1 MPRHI
6 SRNRDQIGAS
16 KKSAPKVDDVS
27 TQKALD
33 AIYRELNQL
42 SIAVNKD
49 PIAISSAPSEGK
61 PGDVRLFK
69 KTAQDGSEGFFIQGK
84 FGDSW
89 ASGRLGLDT
98 IDPELEIADQVAV
111 SYVADGGEYITKL
124 GVTYENLLFNNDIGT
139 GSTQVAVGNHGHA
152 NYDAHIADTS
162 IHFTLGDIPTSA
174 TVSNQASQGV
184 ATTAARSDHV
194 HKFKTDVTYDFTAKQ
209 TISVTSGNALE
220 VTGDVQITGD
230 LIVDYAATGDGNG
243 NANIDGNVI
252 LNQPATGFDYTDT
265 YTTTINGIVH
275 ANNEVKI
282 KHQGGN
288 LLELKYDNDNYLGFG
303 VNSNGVATLTPVSG
317 GTSASE
323 GIIFNGTSIN
333 PNSTLTSSLGALT
346 KKWSTLY
353 AGELI
358 VETLVAQE
366 VMATLGGRIMVAP
379 TTKLIADR
387 SPGTAGETQDV
398 DSYFDIEHANFC
410 EVDDILYLQSAPSG
424 IAQYEAVKVKSGP
437 TVITGGYRWLCTR
450 DHDGGGPSTGNSWL
464 EGDAVVNLGHN
475 QGDGFIDITSTS
487 GVYSSSGPHIAMH
500 ARTSGNSNWLVPE
513 ILRIGNLKG
522 THYTT
527 ADKYGL
533 MLGENLDNQPD
544 AVSNPFKGILGTVEG
559 LTIHNTDIELSMG
572 GSRSAYLGKDLR
584 SSAGDNDIVFALG
597 NGISFDNDETTNALL
612 KFEKNNS
619 GQYELTLQNTN
630 LSITGSDIENS
641 LDWFNDSPTGA
652 GFYVTSNY
660 LGFYDSSA
668 WKIKLGSN
676 SGNPVFT
683 LGDPNNPGPSLN
695 YDNSGLKIKD
705 TDVFVETNNIDVYI
719 GEGITN
725 TETGGSQDD
734 IIIGSWEAQAN
745 SDTAGS
751 GILVKHGT
759 DDYSKIY
766 DGGFSRRGFD
776 YPVHIYSGYH
786 WGGPIHYTANN
797 GENSTTTTFP
807 ANFFERPFSLG
818 GPYVGAG
825 HRTFPHATK
834 GCKISHF
841 WGYDKTTVPTG
852 RKIIWTFQ
860 KRITHQRGN
869 IIVPT
874 KYWTNRIDYDHGRRD
889 IEFMH
894 NSNKDYAAGFW
905 TSNGDAYDHYWHRYN
920 NDYNADGQHHFG
932 YWPSGCSKHVH
943 NDTWCYHGLEF
954 WEQDMKYVASNY
966 HGSSLYISYGEIPA
980 GTNVSNLYLL
990 SGFAS
995 NSSTTQIRDGIYAGI
1010 INIYETDA

>member
-174 TVSNQASQGV
+174 TVSNQASQGT

-194 HKFKTDVTYDFTAKQ
+194 HKLKTDVTYDFTAKQ

-288 LLELKYDNDNYLGFG
+288 LLELKYDNNNYLGFD
-303 VNSNGVATLTPVSG
+303 VNAYGVATLTPVSG

-333 PNSTLTSSLGALT
+333 PNSNLTSSLGALT

-387 SPGTAGETQDV
+387 TPGTAGETQDV

-410 EVDDILYLQSAPSG
+410 EVDDVLYLQSAPNG
-424 IAQYEAVKVKSGP
+424 IAQYEAVLVKSGP
-437 TVITGGYRWLCTR
+437 ITITGGYRWLCTR
-450 DHDGGGPSTGNSWL
+450 DHDGGGPAVGNSWL
-464 EGDAVVNLGHN
+464 EGDAVVNLG
-475 QGDGFIDITSTS
+475 QFKGDGFIDITSTS
-487 GVYSSSGPHIAMH
+487 GIYSSSGPHIAMH
-500 ARTSGNSNWLVPE
+500 ARSSANSSWQVPE
-513 ILRIGNLKG
+513 VLRIGNLKG

-527 ADKYGL
+527 SDKYGL

-544 AVSNPFKGILGTVEG
+544 AASNPFKGLLGTVDG
-559 LTIHNTDIELSMG
+559 LTIYNTDIELSMG
-572 GSRSAYLGKDLR
+572 GSRTAYLGKDLR

-597 NGISFDNDETTNALL
+597 NGINFDNDETTNALL
-612 KFEKNNS
+612 KFEKNNA

-668 WKIKLGSN
+668 WKIKLGAN
-676 SGNPVFT
+676 NGTPIFT

-705 TDVFVETNNIDVYI
+705 TDVFIESANVDVYI

-725 TETGGSQDD
+725 DETGGSQDD
-734 IIIGSWEAQAN
+734 IIIGSWGPQAN
-745 SDTAGS
+745 SDAAGN

-759 DDYSKIY
+759 NDYSKIHS
-766 DGGFSRRGFD
+766 GGFNRRGYD
-776 YPVHIYSGYH
+776 YPIQIYSG
-786 WGGPIHYTANN
+786 IHCAWELNPEDTDNGYISYNYDNNPNGAN
-797 GENSTTTTFP
+797 
-807 ANFFERPFSLG
+807 ANFHMGYSYSNYTRDNF
-818 GPYVGAG
+818 AIKD
-825 HRTFPHATK
+825 HCIH
-834 GCKISHF
+834 HF
-841 WGYDKTTVPTG
+841 WGYDKTTVPAG
-852 RKIIWTFQ
+852 RKLIWEFKPLHSTVVGDQYNGNVNTGSAPAHWRWGRVLGQGTDVRGYIEEF
-860 KRITHQRGN
+860 TYASHQSGPWLTDQGN
-869 IIVPT
+869 SMESG
-874 KYWTNRIDYDHGRRD
+874 IDWNTISDWNLNPDGYVFYHMK
-889 IEFMH
+889 EQQQ
-894 NSNKDYAAGFW
+894 A
-905 TSNGDAYDHYWHRYN
+905 
-920 NDYNADGQHHFG
+920 NAFSQ
-932 YWPSGCSKHVH
+932 
-943 NDTWCYHGLEF
+943 
-954 WEQDMKYVASNY
+954 
-966 HGSSLYISYGEIPA
+966 GEIYENTDVSKFWLFSVNIN
-980 GTNVSNLYLL
+980 GTNLPY
-990 SGFAS
+990 
-995 NSSTTQIRDGIYAGI
+995 IHAGRLTVW
-1010 INIYETDA
+1010 ETDMND